1 MKRYA
6 NHLVIIF
13 KSAEEHHLQFIDAFN
28 DKEHVYLNQDCI
40 AVNQRAFVWLN
51 TMRYLNNEDAD
62 TISALQAIKENS
74 KLDLVAEQEDY
85 HEHVFNKSE
94 LRNLECSDE
103 LIFNTDKIAQ
113 ICTAELNYHQSLLPQ
128 FQTPNGETSK
138 IYLWQNLKIS

>member
-40 AVNQRAFVWLN
+40 AINHRSFVWLN

-85 HEHVFNKSE
+85 HEHVFNKTNFE
-94 LRNLECSDE
+94 IWKLMMN
-103 LIFNTDKIAQ
+103 
-113 ICTAELNYHQSLLPQ
+113 
-128 FQTPNGETSK
+128 
-138 IYLWQNLKIS
+138 